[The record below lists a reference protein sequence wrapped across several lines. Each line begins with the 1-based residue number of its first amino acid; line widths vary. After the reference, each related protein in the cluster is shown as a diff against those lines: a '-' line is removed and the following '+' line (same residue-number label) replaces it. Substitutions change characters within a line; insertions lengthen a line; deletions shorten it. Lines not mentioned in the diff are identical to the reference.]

1 MRVYH
6 INCATMCPVAGG
18 LVTGEGP
25 LFARGL
31 LVAHCLLI
39 ETDRDGLVLVDT
51 GFGLKDVASPETRLG
66 RDAVF
71 SLGAPKEVDC
81 AIRHV
86 ERLGFEAKDVR
97 NIVLSHMDLDH
108 AGGIGDFPHARV
120 HVMGAEHRSALAR
133 DGHIDRMRYRPVQW
147 EHGADFVL
155 HDPTRG
161 ESWRGFS
168 SVRNI
173 AGLPPELML
182 LPLDGHTRGHACVA
196 LDLPNGPLVYAGDAY
211 FHRAT
216 VRGEKGE
223 MPPVLRFYEWM
234 LAYDKQKLASNHVRL
249 RALAAQGDITLFC
262 AHDATEFRD
271 AGGVLSA

>member
-1 MRVYH
+1 MRVHH
-6 INCATMCPVAGG
+6 INCATMCPLAGG

-25 LFARGL
+25 AFARGL

-51 GFGLKDVASPETRLG
+51 GFGLEDTRDPKTRLG
-66 RDAVF
+66 DDHVF
-71 SLGAPKEVDC
+71 TLGVPKEHDC

-86 ERLGFEAKDVR
+86 ERLGFQGNDVR
-97 NIVLSHMDLDH
+97 HIVLSHMDLDH
-108 AGGIGDFPHARV
+108 AGGISDFPHARV
-120 HVMGAEHRSALAR
+120 HVMAAEHRAALAR
-133 DGHIDRMRYRPVQW
+133 ETYIETKRYRSIQW
-147 EHGADFVL
+147 QHGPDFVL
-155 HDPTRG
+155 HDPRRG
-161 ESWRGFS
+161 ETWRGFS

-173 AGLPPELML
+173 EGLPPELML

-196 LDLPNGPLVYAGDAY
+196 LELPAGPLVFAGDAY

-216 VRGEKGE
+216 VRGAKSE

-234 LAYDKQKLASNHVRL
+234 LAYDKQKLVSNHTRL

-271 AGGVLSA
+271 LGGLVSS